1 MEAGAEAKRAESAQ
15 RELDRVGAFSDGVF
29 AVAIT
34 LLVLNI
40 EVPSVSDAGELKEAL
55 DELIPDLTAY
65 FIAFAVIGLFWYGHH
80 RAWSR
85 FTRTTPK
92 LVWSNM
98 LLLSLIALMPF
109 TTALMGRYNE
119 SGDEIAV
126 ILYAL
131 NVGLASCADSYV
143 DKVAFD
149 EGIVVGMT
157 AAERRAQVVT
167 GWLRPAIFFV
177 SIPIGLITG
186 SAAVAQFF
194 WLTLLLLRGVG
205 RRVEQRVAAQEAGSP

>member
-1 MEAGAEAKRAESAQ
+1 MEAGAESKRAESEQ

-40 EVPSVSDAGELKEAL
+40 EVPPVSADGLDGAL
-55 DELIPDLTAY
+55 EDLVPDVTAY

-80 RAWSR
+80 RAWSSFR
-85 FTRTTPK
+85 RSTPK

-109 TTALMGRYNE
+109 TTALMGRFDE
-119 SGDEIAV
+119 AGDELAV
-126 ILYAL
+126 VLYAL
-131 NVGLASCADSYV
+131 NVGLAACADTFV

-149 EGIVVGMT
+149 QGIARVVSAG
-157 AAERRAQVVT
+157 ERRAQIVT
-167 GWLRPAIFFV
+167 GWLRPAIFFG
-177 SIPIGLITG
+177 SIPVALLIGAT
-186 SAAVAQFF
+186 VAQLS
-194 WLTLLLLRGVG
+194 WLLLLLLPWVG
-205 RRVEQRVAAQEAGSP
+205 GRVERRTESAQEAAS

>member
-1 MEAGAEAKRAESAQ
+1 MEAGTEAKRADSMQ

-40 EVPSVSDAGELKEAL
+40 EVPTVSGSELSGAL
-55 DELIPDLTAY
+55 DDLVPDVTSY

-80 RAWSR
+80 RSWSR

-109 TTALMGRYNE
+109 TTALMGRYDDG
-119 SGDEIAV
+119 GDEIAL

-149 EGIVVGMT
+149 EGIVSGMG

-167 GWLRPAIFFV
+167 GWLRPAIFFA
-177 SIPIGLITG
+177 SIPIVLVTG
-186 SAAVAQFF
+186 SVAIAQLF
-194 WLTLLLLRGVG
+194 WLTLLLLQRVG
-205 RRVEQRVAAQEAGSP
+205 RRIADRTPEEAASP

>member
-1 MEAGAEAKRAESAQ
+1 MEAGAEAKRAESDK

-40 EVPSVSDAGELKEAL
+40 EVPRVSDGDLSGAL
-55 DELIPDLTAY
+55 DDLVPDVTAY

-80 RAWSR
+80 RAWSS

-109 TTALMGRYNE
+109 TTALMGRYNAN
-119 SGDEIAV
+119 GDEISV

-131 NVGLASCADSYV
+131 NVGLAACADTYV

-149 EGIVVGMT
+149 EGIARVVSAG
-157 AAERRAQVVT
+157 ERRAQVVT
-167 GWLRPAIFFV
+167 GWLRSAILFG
-177 SIPIGLITG
+177 SIPVALLLGET
-186 SAAVAQFF
+186 AAQLS
-194 WLTLLLLRGVG
+194 WLTLLMLGWVG
-205 RRVEQRVAAQEAGSP
+205 RRVVRETDVQEAAP

>member
-1 MEAGAEAKRAESAQ
+1 MEAGAEAKRAEYDQ

-40 EVPSVSDAGELKEAL
+40 EVPSVQDGDLAGAL
-55 DELIPDLTAY
+55 DDLVPDVTAY

-80 RAWSR
+80 RAWSS
-85 FTRTTPK
+85 FHRTTPK

-119 SGDEIAV
+119 TGDEIAV

-131 NVGLASCADSYV
+131 NVGLAACADTYV
-143 DKVAFD
+143 DKVAFSD
-149 EGIVVGMT
+149 GM
-157 AAERRAQVVT
+157 ALAVSPGVRRAQIVT
-167 GWLRPAIFFV
+167 GWLRPAIFFA
-177 SIPIGLITG
+177 SIPVALLV
-186 SAAVAQFF
+186 SASAAQFF
-194 WLTLLLLRGVG
+194 WLTLLLLPAVG
-205 RRVEQRVAAQEAGSP
+205 RRVERETDAQEAAS

>member
-1 MEAGAEAKRAESAQ
+1 MEAGAEAKQADSAQ

-40 EVPSVSDAGELKEAL
+40 GVPTVSDGELSGAL
-55 DELIPDLTAY
+55 DDLVPDVTTY

-85 FTRTTPK
+85 FRRTTQK

-109 TTALMGRYNE
+109 TTALMAKYNE
-119 SGDEIAV
+119 SGDEISV
-126 ILYAL
+126 ILYAI
-131 NVGLASCADSYV
+131 NVGLAACADSYV

-149 EGIVVGMT
+149 EGLVVGMS
-157 AAERRAQVVT
+157 AAERRAQVVI
-167 GWLRPAIFFV
+167 GWLRPAIFFA
-177 SIPIGLITG
+177 SIPIALITG
-186 SAAVAQFF
+186 SAVAAQLF
-194 WLTLLLLRGVG
+194 WLTLLLLHPVG
-205 RRVEQRVAAQEAGSP
+205 ARIADRTPEGESPPP

>member
-1 MEAGAEAKRAESAQ
+1 MEAGAEGQRAESEQ

-40 EVPSVSDAGELKEAL
+40 EVPSVADGDLSGAL
-55 DELIPDLTAY
+55 DVLVPDIIAY

-80 RAWSR
+80 RAWSSFR
-85 FTRTTPK
+85 RSTPR

-119 SGDEIAV
+119 AGDEIAV

-131 NVGLASCADSYV
+131 NVGLAACADTYV
-143 DKVAFD
+143 DEVAFGA
-149 EGIVVGMT
+149 GIARVVSAG
-157 AAERRAQVVT
+157 ERRAQIVT
-167 GWLRPAIFFV
+167 GWLRPAIFFG
-177 SIPIGLITG
+177 SIPIALLIGAT
-186 SAAVAQFF
+186 VAQLF
-194 WLTLLLLRGVG
+194 WLTLLLLPMVG
-205 RRVEQRVAAQEAGSP
+205 RRVIRATDAQEAAS

>member
-1 MEAGAEAKRAESAQ
+1 MEAGAEAKRAESGR

-40 EVPSVSDAGELKEAL
+40 EVPSVADGQLKGELEGL
-55 DELIPDLTAY
+55 VPDVTAY

-85 FTRTTPK
+85 LQRSTPR

-109 TTALMGRYNE
+109 TTALMGRYDE
-119 SGDEIAV
+119 AGDEIAV
-126 ILYAL
+126 VLYAL
-131 NVGLASCADSYV
+131 NVGLAACADTYV

-149 EGIVVGMT
+149 GGIAGTVNVG
-157 AAERRAQVVT
+157 ERRAQIVT
-167 GWLRPAIFFV
+167 GWLRPVIFFG
-177 SIPIGLITG
+177 SIPIALLIG
-186 SAAVAQFF
+186 ASAAQLF
-194 WLTLLLLRGVG
+194 WLTLLLLPWVG
-205 RRVEQRVAAQEAGSP
+205 RRVERRAEAQEAAS